1 MWSEIFPDKEQLVEA
16 LEIDYEPEKDEW
28 ISVEEI
34 DSIETLVL
42 S

>member
-1 MWSEIFPDKEQLVEA
+1 MWSEIFPSEEQVVESLEMNIDLV
-16 LEIDYEPEKDEW
+16 KDEW